1 MKIYRSAL
9 QDFDGSQSVRST
21 MAELGI
27 NDLGAPETPVQ
38 VEFTVH
44 QQEEDFLLNGVV
56 RVDLVLVCDRCL
68 NEAHCPVEG
77 SFKVW
82 LTAETRS
89 DLDAEEDEVLPFPS
103 HQREVDISGII
114 TGVIYTEVPGKILC
128 RETCRGL
135 CPICGAD
142 LNTQPCACSTD
153 EIDERWSALMA
164 VKEKLEE

>member
-1 MKIYRSAL
+1 MKIYRSTL
-9 QDFDGSQSVRST
+9 QEFDGSQSIRST
-21 MAELGI
+21 LAELGI
-27 NDLGAPETPVQ
+27 NDLGIPETPIQ
-38 VEFTVH
+38 VEFTAH

-56 RVDLVLVCDRCL
+56 RVNLVLACDRCL
-68 NEAHCPVEG
+68 NETCCPVEG
-77 SFKVW
+77 SFRVW
-82 LTAETRS
+82 LVADTRS
-89 DLDAEEDEVLPFPS
+89 DLDAQEDEVLLFPA
-103 HQREVDISGII
+103 HQREMDISDII

-135 CPICGAD
+135 CPSCGAD

>member
-9 QDFDGSQSVRST
+9 HEFDGIQSVRLT
-21 MAELGI
+21 LAELGI
-27 NDLGAPETPVQ
+27 NDLGTAETPVQ
-38 VEFTVH
+38 VEFAVH

-56 RVDLVLVCDRCL
+56 RVNLVLACDRCL
-68 NEAHCPVEG
+68 NEAPCPVEG

-82 LTAETRS
+82 LVSETRT
-89 DLDAEEDEVLPFPS
+89 DLDAEDDEVLPFPP

-114 TGVIYTEVPGKILC
+114 TGAIYTEVPGKILC
-128 RETCRGL
+128 RETCQGL
-135 CPICGAD
+135 CPTCGAD
-142 LNTQPCACSTD
+142 LNTQPCACSID